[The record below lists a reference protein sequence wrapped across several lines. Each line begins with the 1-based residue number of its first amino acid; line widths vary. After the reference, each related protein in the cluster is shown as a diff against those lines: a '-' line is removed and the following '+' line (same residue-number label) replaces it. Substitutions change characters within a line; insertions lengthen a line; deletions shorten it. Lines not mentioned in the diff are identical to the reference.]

1 MKLVCPCCP
10 TFQTVSAPM
19 PKSSRFR
26 SAQTVTVL
34 AVTQLIGWGTTFDML
49 GVMGRVVAPDLGLA
63 NEVVFA
69 GLTIMMVVSAI
80 VGPATGR
87 WLGRY
92 GAARVLSAASLT
104 FALGLL
110 LLAAANGI
118 VLYASAWIIIGI
130 GGAFGLSAPAY
141 TAVVEREGANGKR
154 VIAILMLFT
163 GLSSAIFWPILSLL
177 NEAVGWR
184 LTFLVCAALQFFVCL
199 PLHLFALPKP
209 IATHV
214 DGGTAEI
221 APVPLSKAKQRKAF
235 LLIAA
240 ATTISTFVTFG
251 ISPSLLEIF
260 RQSGASPAFALQ
272 LGAARGILGIS
283 ARFLDMLLGRR
294 GNPMLSAA
302 MGISLMMM
310 SFVIMLVASPSTP
323 LLVTF
328 VLFYGFGTFVL
339 FYGFGTGV
347 MTVARALLPLAL
359 FSPREFGLQSARL
372 SLPQNLANAIA
383 PVIFTAILDRAG
395 TGPALAACAVLAALS
410 LIFVLMLMALVR
422 GARASESAILNIS

>member
-1 MKLVCPCCP
+1 
-10 TFQTVSAPM
+10 M
-19 PKSSRFR
+19 PKFFRHR
-26 SAQTVTVL
+26 SAQTVIVL

-49 GVMGRVVAPDLGLA
+49 GVMGRIVAPDLGLP
-63 NEVVFA
+63 NEVAFA
-69 GLTIMMVVSAI
+69 GLTIMMTVSAI
-80 VGPATGR
+80 AGPATGR

-92 GAARVLSAASLT
+92 GAARVLSAASLI

-110 LLAAANGI
+110 LLAAASGI
-118 VLYASAWIIIGI
+118 VLYAAGWIVIGL
-130 GGAFGLSAPAY
+130 GGALGLSAPAY
-141 TAVVEREGANGKR
+141 TAVVEREGLNGKR

-177 NEAVGWR
+177 NEAIGWR
-184 LTFLVCAALQFFVCL
+184 LTFVVCAALQFFICL

-209 IATHV
+209 SATHV
-214 DGGTAEI
+214 EGAAAEI
-221 APVPLSKAKQRKAF
+221 APVPLSKTAQRKAF

-240 ATTISTFVTFG
+240 ATTITTFITFG

-272 LGAARGILGIS
+272 LGSARGILGIS

-302 MGISLMMM
+302 MGIGMMAS
-310 SFVIMLVASPSTP
+310 SFLIMLAASPSTP
-323 LLVTF
+323 LLISF
-328 VLFYGFGTFVL
+328 ILLYGFGA
-339 FYGFGTGV
+339 GV

-395 TGPALAACAVLAALS
+395 TGPALATAAVLAALS
-410 LIFVLMLMALVR
+410 LVFVLMLMALVR
-422 GARASESAILNIS
+422 GARASQPSPVVPQEL

>member
-1 MKLVCPCCP
+1 
-10 TFQTVSAPM
+10 M
-19 PKSSRFR
+19 PNSHRFR
-26 SAQTVTVL
+26 SAQTVSVL

-49 GVMGRVVAPDLGLA
+49 GVMGRIVAPALGLA

-69 GLTIMMVVSAI
+69 GLTIMMMISAML
-80 VGPATGR
+80 GPATGR
-87 WLGRY
+87 WLARY
-92 GAARVLSAASLT
+92 GAARVLSASSLT
-104 FALGLL
+104 FALGLS
-110 LLAAANGI
+110 LLAAANG
-118 VLYASAWIIIGI
+118 VLLYATAWVVIGI

-163 GLSSAIFWPILSLL
+163 GLSSTVFWPILSLL
-177 NEAVGWR
+177 NETVGWR
-184 LTFLVCAALQFFVCL
+184 VTFLISAGLQFFICL

-209 IATHV
+209 IVTHV
-214 DGGTAEI
+214 EGGALDL
-221 APVPLSKAKQRKAF
+221 APLPLSKAARRKAF

-240 ATTISTFVTFG
+240 ATTISTFITFG

-272 LGAARGILGIS
+272 LGSARGVLGIS

-302 MGISLMMM
+302 MGIGLMMV
-310 SFVIMLVASPSTP
+310 SFPIMLVAGSSPP

-328 VLFYGFGTFVL
+328 VLLYGFGA
-339 FYGFGTGV
+339 GV
-347 MTVARALLPLAL
+347 MTVARALLPLAV
-359 FSPREFGLQSARL
+359 FSPGEYGLQSARL

-395 TGPALAACAVLAALS
+395 TGPALIACAILAALS
-410 LIFVLMLMALVR
+410 LTFVLMLMAMVR
-422 GARASESAILNIS
+422 AHASQPSPPAAQEIGSQVSPS

>member
-1 MKLVCPCCP
+1 
-10 TFQTVSAPM
+10 M
-19 PKSSRFR
+19 PKSFSFR
-26 SAQTVTVL
+26 SAQTVCVL
-34 AVTQLIGWGTTFDML
+34 AITQLIGWGTTFDML
-49 GVMGRVVAPDLGLA
+49 GVMGRVIAPDLGLP
-63 NEVVFA
+63 NEVVFS
-69 GLTIMMVVSAI
+69 GLTIMMVVSA
-80 VGPATGR
+80 VAGPMAGR
-87 WLGRY
+87 WLRRY

-118 VLYASAWIIIGI
+118 VLYAAAWIVIGA

-141 TAVVEREGANGKR
+141 SAVVEREGLNGKR

-163 GLSSAIFWPILSLL
+163 GLSSTIFWPILSLL

-184 LTFLVCAALQFFVCL
+184 LTFLICAGLQFFVCL

-209 IATHV
+209 IASHTE
-214 DGGTAEI
+214 GGTAEI
-221 APVPLSKAKQRKAF
+221 APVPLSKAAQRKAF

-251 ISPSLLEIF
+251 VAPSLLEIF

-272 LGAARGILGIS
+272 LGSARGVIGIS

-294 GNPMLSAA
+294 GNPILSAA
-302 MGISLMMM
+302 MGISLIVISFAMMLA
-310 SFVIMLVASPSTP
+310 FSPSTP
-323 LLVTF
+323 LLVSF
-328 VLFYGFGTFVL
+328 ILLYSFGS
-339 FYGFGTGV
+339 GV
-347 MTVARALLPLAL
+347 MAVARALLPLAL

-395 TGPALAACAVLAALS
+395 TGPALVTCAVLAALS
-410 LIFVLMLMALVR
+410 LIFVVMLMALVR
-422 GARASESAILNIS
+422 GARASEPSPVVS

>member
-1 MKLVCPCCP
+1 
-10 TFQTVSAPM
+10 M

>member
-1 MKLVCPCCP
+1 
-10 TFQTVSAPM
+10 M
-19 PKSSRFR
+19 PNSFRFR

-49 GVMGRVVAPDLGLA
+49 GVMGRIVAPALGLA

-69 GLTIMMVVSAI
+69 GLTIMMMVSAL
-80 VGPATGR
+80 VGPTTGR
-87 WLGRY
+87 WLARY
-92 GAARVLSAASLT
+92 GAARVLSASSLT

-110 LLAAANGI
+110 LLAATNGV
-118 VLYASAWIIIGI
+118 VLYAAAWVVIGI
-130 GGAFGLSAPAY
+130 GGACGLSAPAY
-141 TAVVEREGANGKR
+141 TAVVEREGVNGKR

-163 GLSSAIFWPILSLL
+163 GLSSTIFWPILSLL

-184 LTFLVCAALQFFVCL
+184 VTFLICAGLQFFVCL

-209 IATHV
+209 IVTHV
-214 DGGTAEI
+214 DGSGADI
-221 APVPLSKAKQRKAF
+221 APVPLSKTARRKAF

-240 ATTISTFVTFG
+240 ATTISTFITFG
-251 ISPSLLEIF
+251 VSPSLLEIF

-272 LGAARGILGIS
+272 LGSARGILGIS

-302 MGISLMMM
+302 TGIGLMMI
-310 SFVIMLVASPSTP
+310 SFLILLVAGSSTP

-328 VLFYGFGTFVL
+328 VLLYGFGA
-339 FYGFGTGV
+339 GV

-359 FSPREFGLQSARL
+359 FSPAEYGLQSARL

-395 TGPALAACAVLAALS
+395 TGPALIVCAALAALS
-410 LIFVLMLMALVR
+410 LIFVLILMTMVR
-422 GARASESAILNIS
+422 GAHASQLRPAASQEPGRQVSPS

>member
-1 MKLVCPCCP
+1 
-10 TFQTVSAPM
+10 M
-19 PKSSRFR
+19 PNSFRFR

-49 GVMGRVVAPDLGLA
+49 GVMGRIVAPALGLA
-63 NEVVFA
+63 NELAFA
-69 GLTIMMVVSAI
+69 GLTIMMMVSAI
-80 VGPATGR
+80 LGPATGR
-87 WLGRY
+87 WLSRY

-104 FALGLL
+104 FALGLC
-110 LLAAANGI
+110 LLAAADGI
-118 VLYASAWIIIGI
+118 LLYASAWVIIGI

-141 TAVVEREGANGKR
+141 TAVVEREGENGKR

-177 NEAVGWR
+177 NGTIGWR

-209 IATHV
+209 IATHAA
-214 DGGTAEI
+214 GGAADI
-221 APVPLSKAKQRKAF
+221 APVPLTRAARRRAF

-240 ATTISTFVTFG
+240 ATTISTFITFG

-260 RQSGASPAFALQ
+260 RQSGASPALALQ
-272 LGAARGILGIS
+272 LGSARGVLGIS

-302 MGISLMMM
+302 MGIGLMMF
-310 SFVIMLVASPSTP
+310 SFLIMLVASPSAP

-328 VLFYGFGTFVL
+328 VLLYGFGA
-339 FYGFGTGV
+339 GV

-359 FSPREFGLQSARL
+359 FSPGEYGLQAARL

-395 TGPALAACAVLAALS
+395 TGPALFACAALAALA
-410 LIFVLMLMALVR
+410 LILVLILMAMVR
-422 GARASESAILNIS
+422 GAHASQPSPVVS

>member
-1 MKLVCPCCP
+1 
-10 TFQTVSAPM
+10 M
-19 PKSSRFR
+19 PKSFRFR
-26 SAQTVTVL
+26 SAQTVIVL
-34 AVTQLIGWGTTFDML
+34 AITQLIGWGTTFDML
-49 GVMGRVVAPDLGLA
+49 GVMGRVVAPDLGLP

-69 GLTIMMVVSAI
+69 GLTIMMMVSAI

-92 GAARVLSAASLT
+92 GAARVLSAASLI
-104 FALGLL
+104 FALGQI

-118 VLYASAWIIIGI
+118 ALYAAAWIIIGI
-130 GGAFGLSAPAY
+130 GGALGLSAPAY

-177 NEAVGWR
+177 NEAIGWR
-184 LTFLVCAALQFFVCL
+184 LTFLACAALQFFVCL

-209 IATHV
+209 ITAHAE
-214 DGGTAEI
+214 GGTAEI
-221 APVPLSKAKQRKAF
+221 APVPLSKTAQRKAF

-251 ISPSLLEIF
+251 LSPSLLEIF
-260 RQSGASPAFALQ
+260 RQSGASPALALQ
-272 LGAARGILGIS
+272 LGSARGVLGIS

-294 GNPMLSAA
+294 GNPILSAA
-302 MGISLMMM
+302 MGISLMAASFLMM
-310 SFVIMLVASPSTP
+310 LIASPSTP
-323 LLVTF
+323 LLITF
-328 VLFYGFGTFVL
+328 VLLYGFGS
-339 FYGFGTGV
+339 GV

-372 SLPQNLANAIA
+372 SLPQNLANAAA
-383 PVIFTAILDRAG
+383 PVIITAILDRAG
-395 TGPALAACAVLAALS
+395 TGPALLACAVLAALG
-410 LIFVLMLMALVR
+410 LTFVLMLMALVR
-422 GARASESAILNIS
+422 GARTSEPSPAVS

>member
-1 MKLVCPCCP
+1 
-10 TFQTVSAPM
+10 M

-130 GGAFGLSAPAY
+130 GGACGLSAPAY

-240 ATTISTFVTFG
+240 ATTISTFG

-260 RQSGASPAFALQ
+260 RQSGASPALALQ
-272 LGAARGILGIS
+272 LGSARGILGIS

-310 SFVIMLVASPSTP
+310 SFLIMLVASPSTP
-323 LLVTF
+323 LLV
-328 VLFYGFGTFVL
+328 TFVL

-359 FSPREFGLQSARL
+359 FSPREFGLQSTRL

-410 LIFVLMLMALVR
+410 LIFVLMLLALVR

>member
-1 MKLVCPCCP
+1 
-10 TFQTVSAPM
+10 M
-19 PKSSRFR
+19 PKFFRHR
-26 SAQTVTVL
+26 SAQTVIVL

-49 GVMGRVVAPDLGLA
+49 GVMGRTVAPDLGLP
-63 NEVVFA
+63 NEAAFA
-69 GLTIMMVVSAI
+69 GLTIMMTVSAI
-80 VGPATGR
+80 AGPATGR

-92 GAARVLSAASLT
+92 GAARVLSAASLI

-110 LLAAANGI
+110 LLAAASDI
-118 VLYASAWIIIGI
+118 MLYAAGWIVIGL
-130 GGAFGLSAPAY
+130 GGALGLSAPAY
-141 TAVVEREGANGKR
+141 TAVVEREGLNGKR

-184 LTFLVCAALQFFVCL
+184 LTFVVCAALQFFICL

-209 IATHV
+209 SATHV
-214 DGGTAEI
+214 EGAAAEI
-221 APVPLSKAKQRKAF
+221 APVPLSKMAQRKAF

-240 ATTISTFVTFG
+240 ATTITTFITFG

-272 LGAARGILGIS
+272 LGSARGVLGIS

-302 MGISLMMM
+302 MGIGMMAS
-310 SFVIMLVASPSTP
+310 SFLIMLAASPSTP
-323 LLVTF
+323 LLISF
-328 VLFYGFGTFVL
+328 ILLYGFGA
-339 FYGFGTGV
+339 GV

-395 TGPALAACAVLAALS
+395 TGPALATAAVLAALS
-410 LIFVLMLMALVR
+410 LVFVLMLMALVR
-422 GARASESAILNIS
+422 GARATQPSPVVPQEL

>member
-1 MKLVCPCCP
+1 
-10 TFQTVSAPM
+10 M
-19 PKSSRFR
+19 PNSFRFR

-34 AVTQLIGWGTTFDML
+34 AITQLIGWGTTFDML
-49 GVMGRVVAPDLGLA
+49 GVMGRVVAPALGLA
-63 NEVVFA
+63 NEVAFA
-69 GLTIMMVVSAI
+69 GLTIMMMVSAI
-80 VGPATGR
+80 IGPATGR
-87 WLGRY
+87 WLSRY

-110 LLAAANGI
+110 LLSAANGI
-118 VLYASAWIIIGI
+118 VFYAAAWVIIGI
-130 GGAFGLSAPAY
+130 GGACGLSAPAY

-177 NEAVGWR
+177 NETLGWR
-184 LTFLVCAALQFFVCL
+184 LTFLVCAGLQFFVCL

-209 IATHV
+209 IVMHIE
-214 DGGTAEI
+214 GGAADI
-221 APVPLSKAKQRKAF
+221 APVPLSKVARRKAF

-240 ATTISTFVTFG
+240 ATTISTFITFG

-272 LGAARGILGIS
+272 LGSARGVLGIS

-302 MGISLMMM
+302 MGIGLMMI
-310 SFVIMLVASPSTP
+310 SFLIMLVAGSSTP

-328 VLFYGFGTFVL
+328 ILLYGFGA
-339 FYGFGTGV
+339 GV

-359 FSPREFGLQSARL
+359 FSPAEYGLQSARL

-395 TGPALAACAVLAALS
+395 TGPALVACAVLAALS
-410 LIFVLMLMALVR
+410 LSFVLMLMAVVR
-422 GARASESAILNIS
+422 SAHASHPSPVVS